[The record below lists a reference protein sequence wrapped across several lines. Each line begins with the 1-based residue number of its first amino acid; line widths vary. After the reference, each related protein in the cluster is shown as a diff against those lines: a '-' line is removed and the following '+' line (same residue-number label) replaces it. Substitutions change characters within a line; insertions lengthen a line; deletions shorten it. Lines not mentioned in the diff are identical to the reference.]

1 MHSVIAKMSPFV
13 ACCSAVI
20 YSYCLQQLIPHCLLP
35 TSQTSLSTTWNKRLF
50 LNVCCNGQNLTVC
63 CDSKHHGLWSLS
75 KPQCLLL
82 SAFLKTSIMCTVF
95 FLITTI
101 LKTLLPLSRHYS
113 MLSLVNHFPQTT
125 AAVKT
130 LLCAATMR
138 TLLFI
143 ASNPKARLTNKQR
156 RERRFISTV
165 QKTNTAGKNRKY
177 NNENIFWGIR
187 FRLLDIS
194 GNHTCMHVLKRGEKR
209 FII

>member
-1 MHSVIAKMSPFV
+1 
-13 ACCSAVI
+13 
-20 YSYCLQQLIPHCLLP
+20 
-35 TSQTSLSTTWNKRLF
+35 
-50 LNVCCNGQNLTVC
+50 
-63 CDSKHHGLWSLS
+63 
-75 KPQCLLL
+75 
-82 SAFLKTSIMCTVF
+82 
-95 FLITTI
+95 
-101 LKTLLPLSRHYS
+101 
-113 MLSLVNHFPQTT
+113 MLSLVNHCPQTI

>member
-1 MHSVIAKMSPFV
+1 MVVVETSMSASF
-13 ACCSAVI
+13 
-20 YSYCLQQLIPHCLLP
+20 CLSENLDHVHCLLLNYHH
-35 TSQTSLSTTWNKRLF
+35 SQNSTAI
-50 LNVCCNGQNLTVC
+50 V
-63 CDSKHHGLWSLS
+63 
-75 KPQCLLL
+75 
-82 SAFLKTSIMCTVF
+82 
-95 FLITTI
+95 TT
-101 LKTLLPLSRHYS
+101 L
-113 MLSLVNHFPQTT
+113 LSLVNHCPQTI

-165 QKTNTAGKNRKY
+165 QKTNTAGKGRKY

-194 GNHTCMHVLKRGEKR
+194 SNHTCMHVLKRGEKR

>member
-1 MHSVIAKMSPFV
+1 MLQWPKILLSAAIHKTSWFMVVDETSMS
-13 ACCSAVI
+13 A
-20 YSYCLQQLIPHCLLP
+20 
-35 TSQTSLSTTWNKRLF
+35 
-50 LNVCCNGQNLTVC
+50 
-63 CDSKHHGLWSLS
+63 
-75 KPQCLLL
+75 

-113 MLSLVNHFPQTT
+113 MLSLVNHCPQTT

-138 TLLFI
+138 TLLSI

-165 QKTNTAGKNRKY
+165 QKTN
-177 NNENIFWGIR
+177 
-187 FRLLDIS
+187 S
-194 GNHTCMHVLKRGEKR
+194 GQKK
-209 FII
+209 

>member
-1 MHSVIAKMSPFV
+1 MQWPK
-13 ACCSAVI
+13 
-20 YSYCLQQLIPHCLLP
+20 SYCLLRF
-35 TSQTSLSTTWNKRLF
+35 TKY
-50 LNVCCNGQNLTVC
+50 
-63 CDSKHHGLWSLS
+63 HGLWSLS
-75 KPQCLLL
+75 KPPCLLL

-113 MLSLVNHFPQTT
+113 MLSLVNHCPQTT

-156 RERRFISTV
+156 DSYLLY
-165 QKTNTAGKNRKY
+165 RKRIQRAKI
-177 NNENIFWGIR
+177 ENIITKISFGEYV
-187 FRLLDIS
+187 LD
-194 GNHTCMHVLKRGEKR
+194 
-209 FII
+209 F